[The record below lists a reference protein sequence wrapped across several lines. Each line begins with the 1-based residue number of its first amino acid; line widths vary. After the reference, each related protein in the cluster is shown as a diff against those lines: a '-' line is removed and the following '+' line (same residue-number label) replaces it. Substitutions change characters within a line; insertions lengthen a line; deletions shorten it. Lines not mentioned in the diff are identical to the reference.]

1 MDARGFVEGR
11 LWVVPDVGTRLTWQC
26 RLGKEGSV
34 PRAPG
39 SPNLCRPSPGVTTE
53 GWCCLGDG
61 CRSGLR
67 PRSLTLFQENA
78 LGERRLLRLGM
89 KRVCESGG
97 ERGCSRLAP
106 GNMKMPL
113 PGARAGG
120 SWQVRKG
127 TVMSPALPICCLAK
141 ASADLPRTAL
151 QALSGIPACVR
162 HPSRLFPVRRSTR
175 DPL

>member
-1 MDARGFVEGR
+1 MTVTGWMPGALLRGGCGWYLMWEHSSR
-11 LWVVPDVGTRLTWQC
+11 
-26 RLGKEGSV
+26 GSV
-34 PRAPG
+34 GWARRGQSPEPLAVQTCAVHLQVSQQRAGAAWEMGVAQATQSDTAPR
-39 SPNLCRPSPGVTTE
+39 E
-53 GWCCLGDG
+53 W
-61 CRSGLR
+61 
-67 PRSLTLFQENA
+67 
-78 LGERRLLRLGM
+78 GM
-89 KRVCESGG
+89 KCVCESGG
-97 ERGCSRLAP
+97 ERGCSGLAP